1 VWLDA
6 DALYAFRGGGFGEA
20 VGLNMLD
27 TRFLGNPEV
36 VNLIKS
42 RGIA

>member
-1 VWLDA
+1 MWLDA
-6 DALYAFRGGGFGEA
+6 DALYASKGRGFGEA